1 MYDKVLCDV
10 PCSGDGAIRK
20 IPNKWRFWSYKDG
33 CGLHGLQVFITF
45 FIIYTNYGFI
55 SIEQLVLYI
64 YYKIFYIRFYL
75 SFDSLYKIYIYI
87 KHLAT

>member
-33 CGLHGLQVFITF
+33 SGLHGLQVITIF
-45 FIIYTNYGFI
+45 LIHIHQYHKYIIY
-55 SIEQLVLYI
+55 
-64 YYKIFYIRFYL
+64 YL
-75 SFDSLYKIYIYI
+75 SIYLGLDID
-87 KHLAT
+87 